1 MRVPAGSEFSDG
13 SGVVRN
19 YVHIENLPENE
30 FSKCASFSYVAVSR
44 DPMKGRRECNRGKGN
59 FRTSAF
65 NVETLTINRRQPA
78 RHVAVKR

>member
-1 MRVPAGSEFSDG
+1 MRISAGSECSDG
-13 SGVVRN
+13 NGVVRN
-19 YVHIENLPENE
+19 YVHIEKLPENE
-30 FSKCASFSYVAVSR
+30 FSKYASFSYVAVSR